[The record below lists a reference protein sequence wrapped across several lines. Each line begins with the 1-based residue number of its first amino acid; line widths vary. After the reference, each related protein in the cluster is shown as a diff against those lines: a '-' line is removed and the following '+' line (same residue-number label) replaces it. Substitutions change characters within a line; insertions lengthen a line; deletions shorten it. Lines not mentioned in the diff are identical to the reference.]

1 MGLQGLFHR
10 SIFCIK
16 QFVQFVAQF
25 IAAAVANEG
34 GYDIAIAVE
43 QYFGRESGDAELL
56 NGQLFSIGENS
67 VNIALQSSNTSRKRM
82 VVSVYRDSTIY
93 SYDILGNV
101 KTLVQHVKALVAVD
115 VTNGKNRIDYDYD
128 LVSGKVNKV
137 SCQPGKG
144 DQFFP
149 KFSYDADNRI
159 ISTYT
164 SRDELIWNEDATYL
178 Y

>member
-56 NGQLFSIGENS
+56 NGQLFSIGEN
-67 VNIALQSSNTSRKRM
+67 
-82 VVSVYRDSTIY
+82 
-93 SYDILGNV
+93 
-101 KTLVQHVKALVAVD
+101 
-115 VTNGKNRIDYDYD
+115 
-128 LVSGKVNKV
+128 
-137 SCQPGKG
+137 
-144 DQFFP
+144 
-149 KFSYDADNRI
+149 I
-159 ISTYT
+159 ISMPHNVPYDQTH
-164 SRDELIWNEDATYL
+164 YL
-178 Y
+178 FHLSGPKLMYP